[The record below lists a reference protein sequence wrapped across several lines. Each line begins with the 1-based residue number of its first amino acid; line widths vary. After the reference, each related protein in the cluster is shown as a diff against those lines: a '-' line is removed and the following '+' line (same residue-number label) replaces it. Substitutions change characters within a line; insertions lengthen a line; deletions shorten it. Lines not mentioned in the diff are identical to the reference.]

1 MRSNKIRA
9 RSVAGHGTSVPGGQ
23 ATRTYSGAEWRQQ
36 YRLLGER
43 DRLRDQRDELR
54 VAATSG
60 PGYEPLHVT
69 NDEVATQAATIKD
82 RLAAIDKALDRIDSG
97 DYGVCLVCGS
107 EIADQRLKALPTAEV
122 CRKCAA

>member
-43 DRLRDQRDELR
+43 DRLRDQRSELLA
-54 VAATSG
+54 AATSG
-60 PGYEPLHVT
+60 PGYEPPHVT
-69 NDEVATQAATIKD
+69 KDEVATQAATIKD
-82 RLAAIDKALDRIDSG
+82 RLAAIHKALDWIESG
-97 DYGVCLVCGS
+97 DYGMCLVCGS
-107 EIADQRLKALPTAEV
+107 EIADQRLSAIPTAEL
-122 CRKCAA
+122 CRQCAA